1 MSGAEGMA
9 ATRISTGKGRRTAGE
24 QVASGPE
31 LPRVSVIIPFY
42 KQAKYLPA
50 AVASVRAQDYPN
62 CELIVV
68 DDGSPVPA
76 SEVLEDAGEL
86 VLIRTENRGVSA
98 ARNTGAARSTGEY
111 LLFFDA
117 DDLMPPGSI
126 AAHVEAMRNVPEAAL
141 CFAARRD
148 IEADGTVFRADHI
161 CRPRRSY
168 FHMLLQSNPLGGP
181 GTCLIR
187 SAAFGKAGGFDES
200 LAMAEDYD
208 LWLKLAME
216 GPVVR
221 HTHCVMEYRRHET
234 NVSSDQ
240 EAMLASTLFVLDR
253 LAPRLAP
260 GDRRRIGH
268 AKQRWRHVFLPRPGW
283 RYRLAGLY
291 YGLRAMRAVDWR
303 GR

>member
-1 MSGAEGMA
+1 MSGSEKMAESQ
-9 ATRISTGKGRRTAGE
+9 TSGR
-24 QVASGPE
+24 

-42 KQAKYLPA
+42 KQEGYLPA
-50 AVASVRAQDYPN
+50 TIASVRAQGYAN

-76 SEVLEDAGEL
+76 SAVLGEL
-86 VLIRTENRGVSA
+86 DDIVLIRTENRGVSA

-126 AAHVEAMRNVPEAAL
+126 AAHVKALKSAPEAGL

-148 IEADGTVFRADHI
+148 IRADGTVFRTDHV
-161 CRPRRSY
+161 CRPRRNY
-168 FHMLLQSNPLGGP
+168 FHMLLESNPLGGP

-187 SAAFGKAGGFDES
+187 SAAFREAGGFDEA

-208 LWLKLAME
+208 LWLKLAMKA
-216 GPVVR
+216 PVVR
-221 HTHCVMEYRRHET
+221 HTHCVMEYRRHDR

-240 EAMLASTLFVLDR
+240 SAMLQSTLLVLDR
-253 LAPRLAP
+253 LAPQLSR
-260 GDRRRIGH
+260 GDRRRIEY
-268 AKQRWRHVFLPRPGW
+268 AKRRWRHDFLPRPGL
-283 RYRLAGLY
+283 RYKLASLY
-291 YGLRAMRAVDWR
+291 YSFHAMRTVDWS

>member
-1 MSGAEGMA
+1 MSGAETITNSRASTSKGQGVAGGKA
-9 ATRISTGKGRRTAGE
+9 ASARET
-24 QVASGPE
+24 
-31 LPRVSVIIPFY
+31 PRVSVILPFY
-42 KQAKYLPA
+42 NQAKYLQA
-50 AVASVRAQDYPN
+50 AVESVRAQGYSN

-76 SEVLEDAGEL
+76 NEVLGEATDL
-86 VLIRTENRGVSA
+86 LLIRTENRGVSA

-126 AAHVEAMRNVPEAAL
+126 AAHVEAMRSAPEAAL

-148 IEADGTVFRADHI
+148 IEADGTVFRTDHI
-161 CRPRRSY
+161 CRPRRNY
-168 FHMLLQSNPLGGP
+168 FHMLLESNPLGGP

-187 SAAFGKAGGFDES
+187 STAYRKAGGFDES

-208 LWLKLAME
+208 LWLKLALE

-221 HTHCVMEYRRHET
+221 HTHCVMEYRRHEN
-234 NVSSDQ
+234 NVSSDK
-240 EAMLASTLFVLDR
+240 EAMLASTLLVLDR

-260 GDRRRIGH
+260 PDRRRIGH
-268 AKQRWRHVFLPRPGW
+268 AKRRWRHVFLPRPGW

-291 YGLRAMRAVDWR
+291 YGLRAMRTVDWR